1 MLTHICSCSKLPVQ
15 NFDHGWRDI
24 RTVRDPGGSVLHDE
38 LRVKCDR
45 SHLVV
50 KPYRVMTAKS
60 KPLRIRRP
68 KPLCVKLK
76 INKGTYT
83 YKSSQLAYFLFNL
96 SDTNYIYHHKL
107 PLCRRERFSP
117 LSRRARYLGLSGRF
131 PNVSYSN
138 PRLIIFQGHH
148 LLRFFQVLHLIS
160 EWTKDDQAAC
170 NR

>member
-1 MLTHICSCSKLPVQ
+1 MRDPREKWSKIIFWHAQFLRFHCSLPSPVLTHICPCSKLPVQ

-50 KPYRVMTAKS
+50 KPYCVMTAKS

-68 KPLCVKLK
+68 KPLSVKLK

-83 YKSSQLAYFLFNL
+83 YKSSQLACLLFNL

-107 PLCRRERFSP
+107 PLCRRERFS
-117 LSRRARYLGLSGRF
+117 LYLDVRDILDC
-131 PNVSYSN
+131 
-138 PRLIIFQGHH
+138 LEDFQT
-148 LLRFFQVLHLIS
+148 LYTQIPA
-160 EWTKDDQAAC
+160 W
-170 NR
+170 